1 MRWNY
6 TPASLQ
12 ADTNGLV
19 QQARS
24 KRFNKTSKA
33 SAISTAE
40 SAASRG
46 AKSHSNQTWSHT
58 SAPTVN
64 RIAIYLESNVKW
76 QNMTEDYI
84 ISIVSSGLRCA
95 AVDLSISILLLPPAV
110 LHNKAD
116 NSPLG
121 NQQSGPKKWNC
132 QRLLETVD
140 RDLECVAGYCTWAL
154 SLDCLSDVMADDLQT
169 SQVPPTKTSW
179 TTWRTSSEYCASL
192 RSSTSQSERKRL
204 ETSCIPWTKA
214 ELKDICHTLLDLEW
228 RGVGF
233 LDLAIVFLRVV
244 WNAGATS
251 NINSWWKHPI

>member
-1 MRWNY
+1 MRSNC

-33 SAISTAE
+33 SAISTTE

-46 AKSHSNQTWSHT
+46 AKNHSNQTLKSYICANSPQNCHL
-58 SAPTVN
+58 A
-64 RIAIYLESNVKW
+64 RIKC
-76 QNMTEDYI
+76 QMTNMTKDYI
-84 ISIVSSGLRCA
+84 ISIISSGHRCA

-121 NQQSGPKKWNC
+121 NQQSEPKEGNC

-140 RDLECVAGYCTWAL
+140 FNHERCDGQFCLL
-154 SLDCLSDVMADDLQT
+154 LDGLSDTMANYLQWQT
-169 SQVPPTKTSW
+169 ISKP
-179 TTWRTSSEYCASL
+179 
-192 RSSTSQSERKRL
+192 RKC
-204 ETSCIPWTKA
+204 TQQKPA
-214 ELKDICHTLLDLEW
+214 QQFDALLLSP
-228 RGVGF
+228 G
-233 LDLAIVFLRVV
+233 L
-244 WNAGATS
+244 S
-251 NINSWWKHPI
+251 